1 MGLSS
6 PSQESD
12 QLTSPLY
19 LSFVTEITE
28 VTGGIGGAGTR
39 GGGEGGCPRAATKIQ
54 PSATTRTTHPIM
66 GVQRGRRVGN
76 FVDTSGRRA

>member
-6 PSQESD
+6 PLHESN

-19 LSFVTEITE
+19 SSLVTEITE
-28 VTGGIGGAGTR
+28 VTCGIGGAGIR
-39 GGGEGGCPRAATKIQ
+39 GGGEGDCPRAATKIQ

-66 GVQRGRRVGN
+66 GVQRDRRK
-76 FVDTSGRRA
+76 